1 MPQERSRA
9 IDFDDRPQSRYPR
22 QSPSPTRS
30 GTPPS
35 PRHQTRSSEPYSRR
49 RNPDARASPDYDR
62 GNERSRARL
71 TPDRALDDRSFR
83 NHDRSRQDGPG
94 YGHEGPRNATG
105 GGGYQTFG
113 RGDQR
118 NGYGQGGR
126 DDFFESRRL
135 EREHVQVSFW
145 PPSPP
150 RAYKRDAK
158 EDTREK
164 NKKHKSTKSK
174 SKSKSKSHRHRRSR
188 YSDDDETDDGSD
200 SEADDRRRKRKHSSH
215 HHSSRH
221 HRDSSHKRRKPS
233 ATPSTEDALEA
244 EEEEE
249 VVWEEK
255 PHSHVPAPRK
265 ESIKGPALPAAP
277 PPAAIEAEEEGSD
290 SDPTEV
296 GPMPYN
302 PVTGKAMDPK
312 EFGRALRPGEG
323 SAMAA
328 FIEAGERIPRRGEIG
343 LKGPQIE
350 KFEQAGYVMSGSRHR
365 RMNAV
370 RIRKENQVISAEEK
384 RGILK
389 MQAEEKA
396 KREGQIISSFR
407 ELVDTKLQE
416 TS

>member
-1 MPQERSRA
+1 MP
-9 IDFDDRPQSRYPR
+9 D
-22 QSPSPTRS
+22 TR
-30 GTPPS
+30 G
-35 PRHQTRSSEPYSRR
+35 
-49 RNPDARASPDYDR
+49 SPDYDR
-62 GNERSRARL
+62 GNDRSRMRM
-71 TPDRALDDRSFR
+71 TPERALDDRT
-83 NHDRSRQDGPG
+83 DRGRTR
-94 YGHEGPRNATG
+94 GHEGGSGYERQDDHNG
-105 GGGYQTFG
+105 GRGNQAYGRGYQST
-113 RGDQR
+113 
-118 NGYGQGGR
+118 GYAQGGR

-135 EREHVQVSFW
+135 EREHAEVSFW
-145 PPSPP
+145 PRSPTHP
-150 RAYKRDAK
+150 YKQDSKDESRDK
-158 EDTREK
+158 G
-164 NKKHKSTKSK
+164 KKHKSSKSESKSK
-174 SKSKSKSHRHRRSR
+174 SKSKSKPKSRHHKRSK
-188 YSDDDETDDGSD
+188 YSD
-200 SEADDRRRKRKHSSH
+200 SESEDESDSEDDERRHSRSKRKHRSH

-221 HRDSSHKRRKPS
+221 ERDSSRKRRHQS
-233 ATPSTEDALEA
+233 STPSMHEDEPEA
-244 EEEEE
+244 TREEEEI
-249 VVWEEK
+249 VWEEK
-255 PHSHVPAPRK
+255 AVTKAPAPRK
-265 ESIKGPALPAAP
+265 ESIKGPSLPALPAMAVVEAP
-277 PPAAIEAEEEGSD
+277 EEDSD

-389 MQAEEKA
+389 MQAEEKS